1 MAYDEK
7 RFESYFSIPSVHID
21 CTFYYLVLTA
31 VRVGFEPTVP
41 VRAHLHSKQ
50 APSSTQPPHLVFILV
65 VDEQSARL
73 SSDVWRQAYV
83 LKAWSR

>member
-1 MAYDEK
+1 MMKNGSNHYALK
-7 RFESYFSIPSVHID
+7 SKQATRLIKFECSY
-21 CTFYYLVLTA
+21 YA

-65 VDEQSARL
+65 VGEQSARL